1 MPTVTYIGSSHRR
14 RNLDT
19 SMPDWVRRKPCTVS
33 DEWLATWGK
42 RLGADF
48 VIEGAHEDLGNDG
61 IPDSA
66 WTKAKIT
73 EWLTGKGTQVGGGF
87 KTKTTLLEMV
97 EGVLNPT
104 PVAEPV
110 VEEAP
115 VEEPAEVIE
124 TKTEIIGDDE

>member
-1 MPTVTYIGSSHRR
+1 MPTVTYIGKQDRR
-14 RNLDT
+14 SNLDA
-19 SMPDWVRRKPCTVS
+19 SMPDWVRGKVFTVS
-33 DEWLATWGK
+33 DEWVATWK
-42 RLGADF
+42 NRLSPDF

-110 VEEAP
+110 VEEAVEEIP
-115 VEEPAEVIE
+115 VEEAVE
-124 TKTEIIGDDE
+124 TTETGDEE

>member
-1 MPTVTYIGSSHRR
+1 MPTVTYKGLEHRR
-14 RNLDT
+14 RNLDA
-19 SMPDWVRRKPCTVS
+19 SMSDWVRYKPYTVT
-33 DEWLATWGK
+33 DEWLANWGK
-42 RLGADF
+42 RLSPDF

-73 EWLTGKGTQVGGGF
+73 EWLTDKGTQVGGGF
-87 KTKTTLLEMV
+87 KTKSTLLEMV

-110 VEEAP
+110 VEEAVEELP
-115 VEEPAEVIE
+115 VEEAVE
-124 TKTEIIGDDE
+124 TTEIGDEE